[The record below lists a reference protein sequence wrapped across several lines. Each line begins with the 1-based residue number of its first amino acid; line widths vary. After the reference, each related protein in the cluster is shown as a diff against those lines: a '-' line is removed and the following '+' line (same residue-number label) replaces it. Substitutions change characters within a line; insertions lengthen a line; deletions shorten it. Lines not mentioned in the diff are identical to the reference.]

1 MPFSR
6 EDSMKSSVTFLVFI
20 LLFLN
25 SLSMADYSLDS
36 LANPVANPVSETPA
50 AVIDSTSGQAATSI
64 VYPITPERRELLNR
78 YSNFSQWWDIFDTL
92 FGWILLLAITLTGIS
107 SRLFKLTERIFKIQF
122 LQFLLYLALLIV
134 ILFVV
139 SFPLDYYRD
148 FVVEH
153 GYGLSSQS
161 FGGWLSDW
169 AKNIPIEYVGFI
181 IMFGFLF
188 FLIRRSPRRW
198 WLWFSLGA
206 IPVVILLIVVAPII
220 ISPLFND
227 FVPLQ
232 DQQLKTE
239 ITALADRGGIG
250 NADIFQVN
258 ASKQSNKLNAYVT
271 GLFGSKRIV
280 LYDTLIKAL
289 TTKQILFVMAHE
301 MGHYV
306 MHHVWLTVLM
316 IIALLALSTWL
327 IARFLPS
334 LIKKYQRRF
343 GFDSI
348 TSYAATPLILF
359 ALGFV
364 MFFAQ
369 PATNS
374 LSRYFE
380 HQADKYA
387 MEMTD
392 YNSADAIVAFEKLS
406 AYNLSDPDPNPFI
419 EFWFYNH
426 PALHR
431 RIDFV
436 KDYKGN

>member
-1 MPFSR
+1 
-6 EDSMKSSVTFLVFI
+6 MKSSAI
-20 LLFLN
+20 LFVVMLLLLS
-25 SLSMADYSLDS
+25 SLLLADDS
-36 LANPVANPVSETPA
+36 QNVQTNPATEIPS

-78 YSNFSQWWDIFDTL
+78 YSNFSQLWDIFDTV
-92 FGWILLLAITLTGIS
+92 FGWVLLLAIAFIGIS
-107 SRLFKLTERIFKIQF
+107 SWLFKLTERLFTKRF
-122 LQFLLYLALLIV
+122 LQFLLYLAFLIILLSI
-134 ILFVV
+134 V

-148 FVVEH
+148 FAVEH
-153 GYGLSSQS
+153 DYGLSSQS
-161 FGGWLSDW
+161 FGSWLGDW
-169 AKNIPIEYVGFI
+169 AKSLPIEYIGFI

-188 FLIRRSPRRW
+188 FLIRRFPRRW
-198 WLWFSLGA
+198 WLWFSLGS
-206 IPVVILLIVVAPII
+206 IPVLILLIVVAPII

-232 DQQLKTE
+232 DQQLKAD
-239 ITALADRGGIG
+239 ISALANRGGIG
-250 NADIFQVN
+250 HADIFQVD

-271 GLFGSKRIV
+271 GLLGSKRIV
-280 LYDTLIKAL
+280 LYDTLMKAM
-289 TTKQILFVMAHE
+289 TTNQLLFVMAHE

-306 MHHVWLTVLM
+306 MHHIWWSVLM
-316 IIALLALSTWL
+316 IVALLALSTWL
-327 IARFLPS
+327 IARFLPP
-334 LIKKYQRRF
+334 LIRKFRNRL
-343 GFDSI
+343 GFEDM
-348 TSYAATPLILF
+348 TAYAATPLILF

-387 MEMTD
+387 IEMTD
-392 YNSADAIVAFEKLS
+392 YNSKDAIVAFEKLS

-436 KDYKGN
+436 QSYKGN